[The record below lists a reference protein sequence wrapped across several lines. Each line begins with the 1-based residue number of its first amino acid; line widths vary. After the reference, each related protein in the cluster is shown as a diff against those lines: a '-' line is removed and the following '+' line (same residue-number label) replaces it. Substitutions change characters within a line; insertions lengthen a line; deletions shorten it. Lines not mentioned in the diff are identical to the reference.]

1 MEDFKNSVAH
11 LDIDVQTA
19 VSISSVVGDNFY
31 KFMYITNETGITAL
45 DDATTPLLITADTYS
60 DVIDTLGISD
70 SDKVALMKKNLA
82 SIFDYASSAQ
92 GYIISA
98 SKYTSFKYYAY
109 WCYLETVYALDSSG
123 ATPVLGFDS
132 KTSALFATIDANK
145 DPAFSGFITDLAI
158 DASASITSA
167 PTSVVDDFLEELG
180 ALTFKLGVFARGA
193 TAEFEWSDS
202 DLSLGYSPAMYQLG
216 RTLGFM
222 NDSGTPIGNSIDTVA
237 CAFQDVLP
245 SRNTSTSVLIN
256 ASALFINWAQNNKI
270 AYFKTVGNG
279 TSQVSSYGGWTIKGT
294 SLVAD
299 WIVSYC
305 NYMTK
310 VLCAEVITGMNV
322 YKSALT
328 YNKCI
333 SAMRSTMAPFIA
345 LGRIYN
351 YKVTAPSWA
360 EAQELSDRE
369 TITIPHAWEAW
380 YADDVRK
387 VKIQGSLSI

>member
-19 VSISSVVGDNFY
+19 LSISSVVGDNFY

-60 DVIDTLGISD
+60 DVIDSLGISD
-70 SDKVALMKKNLA
+70 ADKVALIKKNLA
-82 SIFDYASSAQ
+82 SFFDYAPSVQ

-98 SKYTSFKYYAY
+98 SKYSEFKYYAY
-109 WCYLETVYALDSSG
+109 WCYLETEYELDSSG
-123 ATPVLGFDS
+123 STPVLNFND
-132 KTSALFATIDANK
+132 KTATLFASIDASK
-145 DPAFSGFITDLAI
+145 DPAFSGFIADLAI
-158 DASASITSA
+158 DSSASITSA
-167 PTSVVDDFLEELG
+167 PTSVVDTFLEELG
-180 ALTFKLGVFARGA
+180 ALTFKLGLFARGA
-193 TAEFEWSDS
+193 TAEFEWSDQ
-202 DLSLGYSPAMYQLG
+202 DLSIGYSPALYQLG
-216 RTLGFM
+216 RTLGFT
-222 NDSGTPIGNSIDTVA
+222 NDTGTPIGNSIDTVA
-237 CAFQDVLP
+237 CVFQDVLP
-245 SRNTSTSVLIN
+245 SRNTSTSVLVN

-279 TSQVSSYGGWTIKGT
+279 TAQIASYGGWTIKGT

-299 WIVSYC
+299 WIVAYS

-310 VLCAEVITGMNV
+310 VSCAEIITGMNV
-322 YKSALT
+322 YKSSLT

-333 SAMRSTMAPFIA
+333 AAMRSHMAPFIA
-345 LGRIYN
+345 LGRVYN

-360 EAQELSDRE
+360 EAQALSDRE

-380 YADDVRK
+380 YADDARK
-387 VKIQGSLSI
+387 VKIQGSLSM